1 MMRQKRSKRPSRLTP
16 SPSPSVSSIAS
27 SFDLAS
33 PDRPFDNILNFR
45 DVGRSV
51 NEYAGNRY
59 EPALRSERVENE
71 RSDC

>member
-1 MMRQKRSKRPSRLTP
+1 MRQKRLKRPSRLTP
-16 SPSPSVSSIAS
+16 SPSPSASSA

-51 NEYAGNRY
+51 NEFGGKRY
-59 EPALRSERVENE
+59 VSSFQNI
-71 RSDC
+71 